1 MSAIVAHET
10 SCNCRKC
17 RLYKE
22 IVELHNKKTKL
33 EAKANV
39 ILSEIKTLSNE
50 IETKSE
56 QYFKS
61 L

>member
-1 MSAIVAHET
+1 MG
-10 SCNCRKC
+10 
-17 RLYKE
+17 
-22 IVELHNKKTKL
+22 LHNKKTEL
-33 EAKANV
+33 ETKANT
-39 ILSEIKTLSNE
+39 ILSEIKTLSDE

>member
-17 RLYKE
+17 QLYNE
-22 IVELHNKKTKL
+22 VMGLHNKKT
-33 EAKANV
+33 
-39 ILSEIKTLSNE
+39 LSDE